1 MFQSKKQS
9 DTNIKK
15 QWSPYGCHY
24 FPDTKEFPRPKLN
37 SLPEEPLHTGEQY
50 YLDLAGN
57 IRKGPVGVGYTCYC
71 APFFKELEARLD
83 HNTKKL
89 KRQICRTEDNINR
102 RLSSV
107 EKQLKQSNEKLQQVK
122 ST

>member
-1 MFQSKKQS
+1 M
-9 DTNIKK
+9 
-15 QWSPYGCHY
+15 
-24 FPDTKEFPRPKLN
+24 N
-37 SLPEEPLHTGEQY
+37 SLPEEPLHAGEQY

-102 RLSSV
+102 RLCSV
-107 EKQLKQSNEKLQQVK
+107 EKQLKRSNEKLQQVNSFNNYMSIINK
-122 ST
+122 I

>member
-1 MFQSKKQS
+1 M
-9 DTNIKK
+9 
-15 QWSPYGCHY
+15 
-24 FPDTKEFPRPKLN
+24 
-37 SLPEEPLHTGEQY
+37 PEEPLYAGEQY

-89 KRQICRTEDNINR
+89 KRQISRTEENINR
-102 RLSSV
+102 RLCSV
-107 EKQLKQSNEKLQQVK
+107 EKHLKRPNEKLQQVNHFNNIPTYIIIIHNHQNTFFTAK
-122 ST
+122 KT

>member
-1 MFQSKKQS
+1 
-9 DTNIKK
+9 
-15 QWSPYGCHY
+15 
-24 FPDTKEFPRPKLN
+24 LN
-37 SLPEEPLHTGEQY
+37 SLPEEPLHAGEKY

-102 RLSSV
+102 RLCSM
-107 EKQLKQSNEKLQQVK
+107 EKQLKRSNENLQQVNNYYIYFSMYNK
-122 ST
+122 LMVFLIRSFEKNNVYYNKYYT

>member
-1 MFQSKKQS
+1 
-9 DTNIKK
+9 
-15 QWSPYGCHY
+15 
-24 FPDTKEFPRPKLN
+24 
-37 SLPEEPLHTGEQY
+37 LPEEPLHAGEQY

-102 RLSSV
+102 RLCSV
-107 EKQLKQSNEKLQQVK
+107 EKQLKRSNEKLQQVSNDYIYFTNYNTYINCFYNIYLEK
-122 ST
+122 KVIYKY